1 MMLHLP
7 PPPVTY
13 IERGQA
19 KGRPIE
25 IHSFQMMLLP
35 LLPPI
40 AKAAFT
46 LIISGQD
53 LRHLLNQYPHNSTG
67 RPVGVN
73 HGSIYKRGTWLLI

>member
-53 LRHLLNQYPHNSTG
+53 L
-67 RPVGVN
+67 
-73 HGSIYKRGTWLLI
+73 